1 MGSCGRQF
9 GDEENL
15 LSDWNCFDAQK
26 IIALDFWS
34 MDHDEAKSWE
44 VLSRSFWLFLHDL
57 RCCQLPRLWG
67 VRGGDLSHLMVW
79 WNMNHG
85 LLSAS
90 HLIFCIIFYITL
102 HFISYLMS
110 YHISYLITYPIYCLK
125 SYFRSHLLS
134 YHICHFCPRSCAQ
147 ALRCSGTR
155 TSGSFGAQRI

>member
-67 VRGGDLSHLMVW
+67 VRGGGLPHLMVW

-85 LLSAS
+85 LLSS
-90 HLIFCIIFYITL
+90 SYLISYIIFYIA
-102 HFISYLMS
+102 FYIVSYV
-110 YHISYLITYPIYCLK
+110 
-125 SYFRSHLLS
+125 LS
-134 YHICHFCPRSCAQ
+134 YILSYNLSYILPQILFQIPSTVLSYMSFLSTV
-147 ALRCSGTR
+147 LRA
-155 TSGSFGAQRI
+155 GSSVQWHTNLWIVWVISIHG